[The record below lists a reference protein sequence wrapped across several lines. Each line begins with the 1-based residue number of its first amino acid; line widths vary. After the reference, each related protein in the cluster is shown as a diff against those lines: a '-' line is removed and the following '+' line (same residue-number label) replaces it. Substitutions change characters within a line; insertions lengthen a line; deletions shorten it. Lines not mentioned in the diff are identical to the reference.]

1 MIYHLSSL
9 INFATVLLWLS
20 HYTEKCSSVMF
31 HIVNHS
37 ARFRRYQ
44 REIHNKLPIRQK
56 QLIQNVRKNGW
67 WQAWAN
73 KELSRYYGMAAR
85 HSQLTIDAHRFKPP
99 RPVFCWVHLSV
110 NGKHVYYRLS
120 RTVWLLQPQRNTK
133 VLYIWHHS

>member
-1 MIYHLSSL
+1 
-9 INFATVLLWLS
+9 
-20 HYTEKCSSVMF
+20 MF
-31 HIVNHS
+31 HIVIL

-44 REIHNKLPIRQK
+44 TGIHNKTPIRQK
-56 QLIQNVRKNGW
+56 QLIENVRKNGW

-120 RTVWLLQPQRNTK
+120 RTVWLLPATEK
-133 VLYIWHHS
+133 HEGPLYLTSRLALGYMNLSEKGLKAKSKADTFSASTSKA